1 MSPKPVLLAT
11 DGSPSAAAATAE
23 AIELAHAV
31 GAPLIVT
38 CVAHVAPPPY
48 GAYYGYGEVVA
59 ELRKAEDERVGEVL
73 AATRQQAEETG
84 VACETVALT
93 GLPGKEIC
101 ELARERNPRLV
112 VVGAHGFGRVGRILH
127 GSISTHVLHH
137 APCPVLVVHGDE
149 TAGEDELGAKAT
161 ALA

>member
-1 MSPKPVLLAT
+1 MRKPVLLAT

-38 CVAHVAPPPY
+38 CVANCAPPPY
-48 GAYYGYGEVVA
+48 GAYYGYAALVA
-59 ELRKAEDERVGEVL
+59 EVRKAEDEHVAEVL
-73 AATRQQAEETG
+73 AETRAQAEEAG
-84 VACETVALT
+84 VLCETVPLE
-93 GLPGKEIC
+93 GIVGREIC
-101 ELARERNPRLV
+101 ELARERSPRLV
-112 VVGAHGFGRVGRILH
+112 VVGAHGFGPVGRILH

-149 TAGEDELGAKAT
+149 SGEVNAEHRKET